1 MKWMDKRVVASLF
14 TIDSDSIGMIERQ
27 TNISQEEAE
36 TIQKS
41 AIINIY
47 DTYMG
52 GVDKKD
58 QLFLYTKDLL
68 TFKNS
73 GN

>member
-1 MKWMDKRVVASLF
+1 MKWMGKKVLASLF
-14 TIDSDSIGMIERQ
+14 TIDSDSIGKIQRR
-27 TNISQEEAE
+27 TNTSQEDE

-47 DTYMG
+47 NTYMR

-58 QLFLYTKDLL
+58 QLVTYTKDVL
-68 TFKNS
+68 TFKK
-73 GN
+73 

>member
-1 MKWMDKRVVASLF
+1 MDKKVVASLF
-14 TIDSDSIGMIERQ
+14 TIDSDSIGKIQRG
-27 TNISQEEAE
+27 TNTSQEEVE

-47 DTYMG
+47 NTYMG

-58 QLFLYTKDLL
+58 QLVTYTKDVL
-68 TFKNS
+68 TFKK
-73 GN
+73 

>member
-1 MKWMDKRVVASLF
+1 MKWMVKKVVASLF
-14 TIDSDSIGMIERQ
+14 TIDSDSIGKIQRQ
-27 TNISQEEAE
+27 TNTSQEEAE

-47 DTYMG
+47 NMYMG

-58 QLFLYTKDLL
+58 QLVTYTKDVL
-68 TFKNS
+68 TYKK
-73 GN
+73 